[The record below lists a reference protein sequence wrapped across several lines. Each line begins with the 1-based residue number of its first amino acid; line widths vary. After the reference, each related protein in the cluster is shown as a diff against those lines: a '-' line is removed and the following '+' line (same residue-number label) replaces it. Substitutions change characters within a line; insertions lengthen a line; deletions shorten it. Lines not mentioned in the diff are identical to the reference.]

1 MCYDALSFEFLCVFL
16 LRRFITGSVCSL
28 QFLFVGISILRCFR
42 HSLTIAFFDI
52 FIPVR
57 YVFFLDSSILIY
69 FNCYAFHSR
78 GFLLSHFR
86 SKVFSFLGV
95 YVLRCFCFS
104 TFLFLGVQVLRCF
117 RSYDFSQL
125 FLFLDDV
132 SAVRRYLSRTFQL
145 SDDFVLI
152 R

>member
-1 MCYDALSFEFLCVFL
+1 MTLCHLSSYGFSFLDDSLQEVFVLCSFCSLAFQFWDVFVILWL
-16 LRRFITGSVCSL
+16 LRSST
-28 QFLFVGISILRCFR
+28 FLFQY
-42 HSLTIAFFDI
+42 A
-52 FIPVR
+52 
-57 YVFFLDSSILIY
+57 VFFLDSSILIY